1 MVSGLL
7 RVSIVL
13 ALLSGC
19 TEKTEDTLVQAVRDF
34 RMNGVPMK
42 TVIDH
47 QVQAG
52 IAEGKVIKQKWTYKK
67 INEKKYQLL
76 VSLIE
81 GEKKPKKTNYLW
93 ELNLNESKS
102 NPKDGDVWVMKAANK
117 TASRFVK
124 TQYARKFASLGI
136 GLPDAKRSK
145 SKRH

>member
-1 MVSGLL
+1 MGLVSGLL

-81 GEKKPKKTNYLW
+81 GEKKPKKTKKVKKA
-93 ELNLNESKS
+93 ELVQAPLKKPLVPYEDTEPS
-102 NPKDGDVWVMKAANK
+102 
-117 TASRFVK
+117 
-124 TQYARKFASLGI
+124 I
-136 GLPDAKRSK
+136 I
-145 SKRH
+145 